1 MEKYL
6 LSIDQGTTS
15 SRAILFN
22 LQGELIDS
30 VQQEFTQH
38 YPENGWVEHN
48 PDDILSSVIATTKA
62 LLKQTNVAPE
72 QVASIGICN
81 QRETTLVWHRDTGK
95 PIYNAVVWQDR
106 RTADYCTELVN
117 AGHSEM
123 ITEKTGLLIDPYFS
137 ATKIKWILDN
147 VDGARTLAEQGK
159 LAFGTVDTFILWHL
173 TQGESHCTDATNAS
187 RTMVYNI
194 HQGCWDEALLALL
207 DIPKSLLPEV
217 CDSAFDFGE
226 TTMFGGTIPIQGIA
240 GDQQAALF
248 GQTCFTPGTAKSTY
262 GTGCFL
268 MVNTGEQALTS
279 NNRLLT
285 TIGYQING
293 KIHYALEGSIFVAGA
308 AIQWLRDGVNMVSS
322 AKETEAIATSTSVD
336 SGIYFVPAFTGLGA
350 PYWDPE
356 ARGAIFGLTRATGIN
371 EIVSAGLQSV
381 CYQTDDLTQAIAK
394 DGIAIEQ
401 MRVDGGMA
409 ANNWFIQFLSD
420 ILDVQI
426 DRPKTVET
434 SALGAAYLAGL
445 QAGVYDSLEH
455 IQSLWQSDTQLTPKM
470 SSEQREKLLHGW
482 QDAVARVLKK

>member
-48 PDDILSSVIATTKA
+48 PDDILSTVIGTTKT
-62 LLKQTNVAPE
+62 LLAQTNVAPE
-72 QVASIGICN
+72 QIASIGICN
-81 QRETTLVWHRDTGK
+81 QRETTLVWHRETGQ

-147 VDGARTLAEQGK
+147 VDGARALAEQGK

-173 TQGESHCTDATNAS
+173 TQGKSHYTDATNAS
-187 RTMVYNI
+187 RTMLYNI
-194 HQGCWDEALLALL
+194 HQGCWDDALLALL
-207 DIPKSLLPEV
+207 DIPKSLLPQV

-226 TTMFGGTIPIQGIA
+226 TSVFGGTIAIQGIA

-248 GQTCFTPGTAKSTY
+248 GQTCFAPGTAKSTY

-293 KIHYALEGSIFVAGA
+293 KVHYALEGSIFVAGA

-394 DGIAIEQ
+394 DGIAIKQ

-409 ANNWFIQFLSD
+409 ANNWFIQFLAD

-445 QAGVYDSLEH
+445 QAGVYDSLAH